1 MVQII
6 DKTTS
11 HIHLFFEDHLAAWRD
26 GVEVSR
32 QTFAV
37 YGEWN
42 WSLSDQL
49 EQPKKWF
56 LVRTWTICL
65 RLLSPLR
72 DQDTSGS

>member
-1 MVQII
+1 MKMVQII

-37 YGEWN
+37 YGE
-42 WSLSDQL
+42 
-49 EQPKKWF
+49 
-56 LVRTWTICL
+56 
-65 RLLSPLR
+65 
-72 DQDTSGS
+72 